1 MTRGLF
7 RLWLVASL
15 IWVVMLLPGLWG
27 GTKSPFPAFTLADN
41 IWFETTHHTFDNASY
56 VYTRDGKT
64 KPEGTKAKK
73 SGPGTTDDL
82 AWGDEQ
88 YDHEIATDQTIK
100 LHKISPDEA
109 ISDATYTD
117 LTFPQNLNLWVP
129 LDLAT
134 AERQKV
140 LDTFDTRYVV
150 PREWDVWK
158 SRLWMLGLIF
168 IPPAGVFLLGAALVL
183 AFSGFRERAP

>member
-56 VYTRDGKT
+56 VYTPDGKT

-73 SGPGTTDDL
+73 V
-82 AWGDEQ
+82 A
-88 YDHEIATDQTIK
+88 
-100 LHKISPDEA
+100 
-109 ISDATYTD
+109 
-117 LTFPQNLNLWVP
+117 
-129 LDLAT
+129 
-134 AERQKV
+134 
-140 LDTFDTRYVV
+140 
-150 PREWDVWK
+150 
-158 SRLWMLGLIF
+158 
-168 IPPAGVFLLGAALVL
+168 
-183 AFSGFRERAP
+183 RERLMTSPGGMSSMIMR